1 MPPSCRP
8 CGGLGGIFMS
18 GVMMRVV
25 RRKSGLVV
33 PTREEIIKR
42 ESDAKRA
49 ANGSFFHAHAHTRF
63 SSRDAFT
70 KIDHMALKAKKMGQ
84 PAIATTDHGN
94 MSGTIQG
101 YQAAKRHGL
110 QYFPGI
116 EGYLVEDTKDT
127 KAERYH
133 IGLLA
138 LNHDGYKLIA
148 ELSSLSHRREN
159 FHRFPRFDFAH
170 LAGIAEDSRVN
181 DIAVMTGCYF
191 GLLQQ
196 TLVHDG
202 EEAALRIAEMYAQ
215 WFPNCYVEIQNHN
228 IDHSSTPEPSDWT
241 DEDLCEAVVDIADQV
256 GLPVIITQD
265 SHYLDMKDKPAHEIM
280 KRMVMHGD
288 DENQKTF
295 PGDSFHYAS
304 AEWVQDHHTDKHWD
318 MAQAAFKELLAMN
331 DLTFPALDTYKVR
344 IPKTV
349 AKPSRELRKHCE
361 AGLKKLKDGGRLKR
375 AYTTYQKRLEYEL
388 GVIDTLKMAG
398 YFMTW
403 VEFIAWLDKEKIA
416 REARGSANGSLLC
429 YVLGITS
436 IDPIQQGLMF
446 ERFLSTDRIKPPDI
460 DMDIEDRRRQEAIEW
475 LQRRFGVVQI
485 GTYQELGAREED
497 DRGSVLVTYNAY
509 LRRKYEQEHGKGI
522 GIGIFNRD
530 FGREGITA
538 IRDVERISPDDYRG
552 LRQLSKHNVTKSY
565 GVHAAGVLMN
575 GDDLKISDYVPT
587 MLVPSSKTTV
597 SQFVGDD
604 VEALGLLKKD
614 ILGQRTLT
622 AMARCQELIMEGDWD
637 CEAFGLSDPHD
648 FSWIPYDDKKACQIL
663 REGRPGNAVFQFEGY
678 AMARGGKALGVKNT
692 NDAIIAQALFRPA
705 VMDEGLDRVYIDRRR
720 NPDLRQD
727 IEYPHEIFE
736 DVLKVTYGI
745 PLYQEQGIEI
755 MRRMGMDLASI
766 NLFFKVVKDSGK
778 GAVGRNA
785 ERLEELKEQWRKA
798 CESNGVDDHEG
809 AWHYLEGFVGYGFNK
824 AHSAG
829 YGIRAYRAAFLK
841 AHFPLEFMAA
851 NLETV
856 AGKPSEANYMKEARH
871 LNIRLLSPDVN
882 VSGELW
888 TIDRQRNGIRKGLL
902 SIKGIGAMSAK
913 LIAEN
918 APYTS
923 VEDLVERN
931 SGHTIKG
938 GKGYLATGEFT
949 SGLLA
954 LKEAGAL
961 SSLGV
966 LRDYD

>member
-1 MPPSCRP
+1 
-8 CGGLGGIFMS
+8 
-18 GVMMRVV
+18 MRVV

-33 PTREEIIKR
+33 SQGELV
-42 ESDAKRA
+42 A
-49 ANGSFFHAHAHTRF
+49 ARNDLLNFIVSNDRQTIQQVNGPFFHAHAHTRF

-70 KIDHMALKAKKMGQ
+70 KIDAMADKAKRMGM
-84 PAIATTDHGN
+84 PALATTDHGN

-101 YQAAKRHGL
+101 YQAAKKYGL

-116 EGYLVEDTKDT
+116 EGYLVENVQDV

-138 LNHDGYKLIA
+138 LNHDGYKAIA

-159 FHRFPRFDFAH
+159 FHRFPRFDYSH
-170 LAGIAEDSRVN
+170 LAALAEDSRV
-181 DIAVMTGCYF
+181 DGIAVTTGCYF

-196 TLVHDG
+196 TLVHEG
-202 EEAALRIAEMYAQ
+202 EEAAIQIAEMYAQ
-215 WFPNCYVEIQNHN
+215 WFPNLYVEIQNHN

-241 DEDLCEAVVDIADQV
+241 DEALCEAVVDIANRV

-304 AEWVQDHHTDKHWD
+304 SEWVREHHTDKHWEMSQD
-318 MAQAAFKELLAMN
+318 SCEALLELN
-331 DLTFPALDTYKVR
+331 DLRFPALDQYKIH

-349 AKPSRELRKHCE
+349 AKPSRELHKHCK
-361 AGLKKLKDGGRLKR
+361 AGLKRLKESGRLKR
-375 AYTTYQKRLEYEL
+375 AFPAYEKRLEHEL
-388 GVIDTLKMAG
+388 EVIDFLGMAG

-403 VEFIAWLDKEKIA
+403 VEFVAWLDKEKIA
-416 REARGSANGSLLC
+416 REARGSANGALVC

-436 IDPIQQGLMF
+436 VDPLQQGLMF
-446 ERFLSTDRIKPPDI
+446 ERFLSKDRIKPPDI
-460 DMDIEDRRRQEAIEW
+460 DMDIEDRRRQESIEW
-475 LQRRFGVVQI
+475 LQRRFGVAQI
-485 GTYQELGAREED
+485 GTFQELGAREED

-509 LRRKYEQEHGKGI
+509 LRRKYEQEHGKGV

-538 IRDVERISPDDYRG
+538 IRDVEAISPEDYVG
-552 LRQLSKHNVTKSY
+552 LRQLSRHNVTKSY

-575 GDDLKISDYVPT
+575 GADLKISDYVPT

-637 CEAFGLSDPHD
+637 CDAFGLTDPHD
-648 FSWIPYDDKKACQIL
+648 FSWIPFDDRKACAIL
-663 REGRPGNAVFQFEGY
+663 REGREKNGIFQFEGY
-678 AMARGGKALGVKNT
+678 AMARGGKQLGVKNT
-692 NDAIIAQALFRPA
+692 NDAILAQALYRPA
-705 VMDEGLDRVYIDRRR
+705 CIDSGMTALYIERRR
-720 NPDLRQD
+720 NPELRKD
-727 IEYPHEIFE
+727 IDYPHSAFE
-736 DVLKVTYGI
+736 EVLKSTYGI

-755 MRRMGMDLASI
+755 MRRLGMDIASI

-778 GAVGRNA
+778 GATGRNA
-785 ERLEELKEQWRKA
+785 ERLEELRDTWAKVCQK
-798 CESNGVDDHEG
+798 NGIDDVDE

-856 AGKPSEANYMKEARH
+856 AGKPSEQNYIKEARYQK
-871 LNIRLLSPDVN
+871 IRLLSPDVN

-888 TIDRQRNGIRKGLL
+888 TIDRKRDGIRKGLL

-918 APYTS
+918 APYES
-923 VEDLVERN
+923 VEDLVARN

-938 GKGYLATGEFT
+938 GKKYLETGEIT

-966 LRDYD
+966 RRDYD

>member
-1 MPPSCRP
+1 
-8 CGGLGGIFMS
+8 
-18 GVMMRVV
+18 MRVL
-25 RRKSGLVV
+25 RRRPSGLVV

-42 ESDAKRA
+42 ELKRIED
-49 ANGSFFHAHAHTRF
+49 ANGHFFHAHAHTRF
-63 SSRDAFT
+63 SSLDAFT
-70 KIDHMALKAKKMGQ
+70 KLDPMAEKAKKLGM
-84 PAIATTDHGN
+84 PALATTDHGN

-101 YQAAKRHGL
+101 YLAAKKYGL

-116 EGYLVEDTKDT
+116 EGYLVENVQDV

-159 FHRFPRFDFAH
+159 FHRFPRFDFSH
-170 LAGIAEDSRVN
+170 LAQMAGDSRVEN
-181 DIAVMTGCYF
+181 IAVMSGCYF

-196 TLVHDG
+196 TLVHEG
-202 EEAALRIAEMYAQ
+202 EEAAERIAEMYAR
-215 WFPNCYVEIQNHN
+215 WFPNFYIEIQNHH
-228 IDHSSTPEPSDWT
+228 IDHSATSEPSDWT
-241 DEDLCEAVVDIADQV
+241 DEDLCDALVDIANSL

-265 SHYLDMKDKPAHEIM
+265 SHYLDMKDKPAHEMM
-280 KRMVMHGD
+280 KRMVYHGD
-288 DENQKTF
+288 NDNQKTF

-304 AEWVQDHHTDKHWD
+304 AEWIRDHHSEKHWELSQESFKGLLD
-318 MAQAAFKELLAMN
+318 MH
-331 DLTFPALDTYKVR
+331 DLTFPAIDNYKIR

-349 AKPSRELRKHCE
+349 KFPSKELRKHCL
-361 AGLKKLKDGGRLKR
+361 AGLKKLKGSGRLKR
-375 AYTTYQKRLEYEL
+375 AYTTYQKRLEHEL
-388 GVIDTLKMAG
+388 GVIDTLGMAG

-403 VEFIAWLDKEKIA
+403 VEFVAWLDKEQIA
-416 REARGSANGSLLC
+416 REARGSANGALVC

-475 LQRRFGVVQI
+475 LQRRFGVTQI
-485 GTYQELGAREED
+485 GTFQELGAREED

-509 LRRKYEQEHGKGI
+509 LRRQYEAKHGKGV

-538 IRDVERISPDDYRG
+538 IRDVERISPEDYIG
-552 LRQLSKHNVTKSY
+552 LRQLSKHNVAKSY

-622 AMARCQELIMEGDWD
+622 AMARTQELIMEGDWD
-637 CEAFGLSDPHD
+637 CEAFGLTDPHD
-648 FSWIPYDDKKACQIL
+648 FSWIPFDDKKACAIL
-663 REGRPGNAVFQFEGY
+663 REGRPGNGIFQFEGY
-678 AMARGGKALGVKNT
+678 AMARGGRALGVKNT
-692 NDAIIAQALFRPA
+692 NDAIIAQALYRPA
-705 VMDEGLDRVYIDRRR
+705 VMEEGLDKLYIDRRR
-720 NPDLRQD
+720 NPELRKH
-727 IEYPHEIFE
+727 IEYPHSAFE

-755 MRRMGMDLASI
+755 MRRLGMDLASI

-778 GAVGRNA
+778 GATGRNA
-785 ERLEELKEQWRKA
+785 LRLEELKAEWAKVCA
-798 CESNGVDDHEG
+798 KNGIEDAKG

-829 YGIRAYRAAFLK
+829 YGIRAYRTAFLK

-856 AGKPSEANYMKEARH
+856 AGKPAEANHMKEARH
-871 LNIRLLSPDVN
+871 QKIRLLSPDVN
-882 VSGELW
+882 ISGELW
-888 TIDRQRNGIRKGLL
+888 TIDRERNGIRKGLL

-918 APYTS
+918 APYES

-938 GKGYLATGEFT
+938 GKKYLETGEFT

-961 SSLGV
+961 ASLGV

>member
-1 MPPSCRP
+1 
-8 CGGLGGIFMS
+8 
-18 GVMMRVV
+18 MRVK

-33 PTREEIIKR
+33 PTREQIIKR
-42 ESDAKRA
+42 

-70 KIDHMALKAKKMGQ
+70 ELEPMAAKAKRMGM

-101 YQAAKRHGL
+101 YLAAKKHGL

-116 EGYLVEDTKDT
+116 EGYLVENVQDV

-133 IGLLA
+133 IGLIA
-138 LNHDGYKLIA
+138 LNHEGYKAIA

-159 FHRFPRFDFAH
+159 FHRFPRFDFSH
-170 LAGIAEDSRVN
+170 LAALAEDKRVN

-196 TLVHDG
+196 TLLHEG
-202 EEAALRIAEMYAQ
+202 EEAAERIAEMYAE
-215 WFPNCYVEIQNHN
+215 WFPNLYVEIQNHN
-228 IDHSSTPEPSDWT
+228 IDHSSTPEPSNWT
-241 DEDLCEAVVDIADQV
+241 DEDLCDAIVDIANRV

-265 SHYLDMKDKPAHEIM
+265 SHYLDMKDKPAHEIL
-280 KRMVMHGD
+280 KRMTIHGD

-304 AEWVQDHHTDKHWD
+304 AEWIREHHSEEHWE
-318 MAQAAFKELLAMN
+318 MSEASCKELLAMN
-331 DLTFPALDTYKVR
+331 DLSFPAIDNYKIR

-349 AKPSRELRKHCE
+349 RNPSKELRRHCL
-361 AGLKKLKDGGRLKR
+361 AGLKKLEENDRLKR
-375 AYTTYQKRLEYEL
+375 ALSTYKKRLEYEL
-388 GVIDTLKMAG
+388 GVIDTLHMAG

-403 VEFIAWLDKEKIA
+403 VEFVAWLDKEKIA
-416 REARGSANGSLLC
+416 REARGSANGALVC

-460 DMDIEDRRRQEAIEW
+460 DMDIEDRRRGEAIEW
-475 LQRRFGVVQI
+475 LQRRFGVTQI
-485 GTYQELGAREED
+485 GTFQELGAREED

-509 LRRKYEQEHGKGI
+509 LRRQYESVHGKGI

-538 IRDVERISPDDYRG
+538 IRDVEQISSEDYIG
-552 LRQLSKHNVTKSY
+552 LRQLSKHHVTKSY

-637 CEAFGLSDPHD
+637 CEGMGLTDPHD
-648 FSWIPYDDKKACQIL
+648 FSWIPLDDKKACAIL
-663 REGRPGNAVFQFEGY
+663 RSGREKNGVFQFEGY
-678 AMARGGKALGVKNT
+678 AMARGGKSLGIKNT

-705 VMDEGLDRVYIDRRR
+705 VMEEGLDKLYIQRRR
-720 NPDLRQD
+720 NPELREE
-727 IEYPHEIFE
+727 IEYPHSIFE

-745 PLYQEQGIEI
+745 PLYQEQGIQI
-755 MRRMGMDLASI
+755 MRRMGMDLKSI

-785 ERLEELKEQWRKA
+785 ERLEELKEKWRAA
-798 CESNGVDDHEG
+798 CEKNGVEDVEG
-809 AWHYLEGFVGYGFNK
+809 GWHYLTGFVGYGFNK

-829 YGIRAYRAAFLK
+829 YGVRAYRTAFLK

-856 AGKPSEANYMKEARH
+856 AGKPSEVHHIKEARFQ
-871 LNIRLLSPDVN
+871 NIRLLSPDVN
-882 VSGELW
+882 ISGELW
-888 TIDRQRNGIRKGLL
+888 TIDRKRNGIRKGLL

-918 APYTS
+918 APYES

-938 GKGYLATGEFT
+938 GKKYLETGEIT

-966 LRDYD
+966 IRDYD

>member
-1 MPPSCRP
+1 
-8 CGGLGGIFMS
+8 
-18 GVMMRVV
+18 MRIK
-25 RRKSGLVV
+25 RRKSGLLV
-33 PTREEIIKR
+33 PTREQIIKR
-42 ESDAKRA
+42 EADERRA
-49 ANGSFFHAHAHTRF
+49 LNGPFWHAHAHTRF
-63 SSRDAFT
+63 SSLDAFT
-70 KIDHMALKAKKMGQ
+70 ELEAMAAKAKRMGM

-101 YQAAKRHGL
+101 YLAAKKHGL

-116 EGYLVEDTKDT
+116 EGYLVENVQDV

-170 LAGIAEDSRVN
+170 LAGIAEDSRVS

-196 TLVHDG
+196 TLVHEG
-202 EEAALRIAEMYAQ
+202 EEAAVRIAEMYAE
-215 WFPNCYVEIQNHN
+215 WFPNTYVEIQNHN
-228 IDHSSTPEPSDWT
+228 IDHSSTSEPSDWT
-241 DEDLCEAVVDIADQV
+241 DEDLCDALVDIANRV

-265 SHYLDMKDKPAHEIM
+265 SHYLDSKDKPAHEMM
-280 KRMVMHGD
+280 KRMVYHGD
-288 DENQKTF
+288 NDNQKTF

-304 AEWVQDHHTDKHWD
+304 AEWIREHHSDKHWEMSND
-318 MAQAAFKELLAMN
+318 SLKELLELN
-331 DLTFPALDTYKVR
+331 DLAFPAIDNYKIR

-349 AKPSRELRKHCE
+349 KNPPRGLRKKCL
-361 AGLKKLKDGGRLKR
+361 AGLEKLKGSGRLKR
-375 AYTTYQKRLEYEL
+375 AYTTYQKRLEHEL
-388 GVIDTLKMAG
+388 GVIDTLRMAG

-403 VEFIAWLDKEKIA
+403 VEFVAWLDKEQIA
-416 REARGSANGSLLC
+416 REARGSANGSLVC

-436 IDPIQQGLMF
+436 VDPLQWNLMF

-475 LQRRFGVVQI
+475 LQRRFGVTQI
-485 GTYQELGAREED
+485 GTFQELGAREED

-509 LRRKYEQEHGKGI
+509 LRRQYESIHGKGV

-538 IRDVERISPDDYRG
+538 IRDVEAISPEDYVG
-552 LRQLSKHNVTKSY
+552 LRQLSKHHVAKSY

-637 CEAFGLSDPHD
+637 HESWGLTDPHD
-648 FSWIPYDDKKACQIL
+648 FSWIPYDDKKACAIL
-663 REGRPGNAVFQFEGY
+663 REGREKNGIFQFEGY
-678 AMARGGKALGVKNT
+678 AMARGGKQLGIKST
-692 NDAIIAQALFRPA
+692 NDAIIAQALYRPA
-705 VMDEGLDRVYIDRRR
+705 VIDSGMTAAYIERRR
-720 NPDLRQD
+720 NPSLRED
-727 IEYPHEIFE
+727 IDYPHTAFE
-736 DVLKVTYGI
+736 EVLKPTYGI

-755 MRRMGMDLASI
+755 MRRLGMDIASI
-766 NLFFKVVKDSGK
+766 NMFFKVVKDSGK
-778 GAVGRNA
+778 GATARNA
-785 ERLEELKEQWRKA
+785 HRLEELRNTWAKVCDK
-798 CESNGVDDHEG
+798 NGIDDADE

-829 YGIRAYRAAFLK
+829 YGVRAYRTAFLK
-841 AHFPLEFMAA
+841 AYFPLEFMTA

-856 AGKPSEANYMKEARH
+856 AGKPSEQHHIKEARYQK
-871 LNIRLLSPDVN
+871 IRLLSPDVN
-882 VSGELW
+882 ISGELW
-888 TIDRQRNGIRKGLL
+888 TIDRKREGIRKGLL

-918 APYTS
+918 APYES
-923 VEDLVERN
+923 VEDLVQRN

-938 GKGYLATGEFT
+938 GKKYLETGEIT

-961 SSLGV
+961 ASLGV